1 MDAWIAAVAAG
12 AVYFAQHWKDLLKG
26 KTNSGDSPHG
36 SPRILKH
43 NSLPNIHQALDKDCP
58 SPRMML
64 RKGSAEDVSR
74 ARELGRED
82 TVAEVASA
90 NGLFIGNL
98 GILDYSHSCDASS
111 CSNSLV
117 GSKCDQNF
125 QECREGAW
133 VGGDINEDV
142 DDLSVHPNTIQ
153 MGFSHRLASRR
164 YRLRSRKTTRHIMNP
179 SIFLESPVAQF
190 SSEQIEGEY
199 VFGSVPLQPTPRTF
213 LVTDGSVII
222 SRNSGDSFG
231 TPVRTELDK
240 LQKSV
245 IPQGETTISRVPK
258 LPNVEPSE
266 FQRKDSASKKDQ
278 GRIFCNSS
286 RSTNSK
292 HHRSKGSSDEA
303 FLLSLG
309 ASIGFFIS
317 FLLFKKE
324 RDELNHI
331 LKQKD
336 NLVQDLQD
344 ELEMKDSLTVKELAT
359 EDYESEYTRIDA
371 SVSEAL
377 YSLAPQQNLNDSSEY
392 CVEEYPSPHTEE
404 ESRSKIE
411 AELEAELE
419 RLELSMTSTKVAGK
433 LTELVELDPDFI
445 PDLAEGE
452 LRDDVFDRTEPLR
465 YADRDESTDH
475 TPQSVNYCVS
485 PRELSLRLYEVVN
498 SQLEERNR
506 ELETEVENLQ
516 RKARYMEVVLNNSC
530 REFSNSEAGSSSA
543 QGSPVTKDERLTA
556 DCVVMN
562 LAGEALDAYNDGYDE
577 LSKIIESEEDDIMA
591 SGVGKIQHQELVQP
605 RDHDLYHNGTLIGDK
620 NEDRDEVEKLLI
632 EQIVKKVRKGNPA
645 VFSAQKALFYLDEK

>member
-26 KTNSGDSPHG
+26 KANSGDSPHR
-36 SPRILKH
+36 SPRISKH
-43 NSLPNIHQALDKDCP
+43 NSLPNIHQALDKDCT
-58 SPRMML
+58 SPGMML

-82 TVAEVASA
+82 TVAEVAST

-98 GILDYSHSCDASS
+98 GILDYPHSSDNASS
-111 CSNSLV
+111 CS
-117 GSKCDQNF
+117 NF

-133 VGGDINEDV
+133 VGGDINEVV

-153 MGFSHRLASRR
+153 MGFPHGLPSRR
-164 YRLRSRKTTRHIMNP
+164 HRLRSRKTTRHILNP

-190 SSEQIEGEY
+190 SSEQIEREY
-199 VFGSVPLQPTPRTF
+199 IFGSVPLQPTPRAF

-231 TPVRTELDK
+231 MPVRTELDK

-245 IPQGETTISRVPK
+245 IPQGETSISGVPK

-266 FQRKDSASKKDQ
+266 VQRKASASKKDQ
-278 GRIFCNSS
+278 GRICCNSS
-286 RSTNSK
+286 RSTHSK
-292 HHRSKGSSDEA
+292 HRRSKGSSDEA

-309 ASIGFFIS
+309 ASVGFFIS
-317 FLLFKKE
+317 FLLYKKE
-324 RDELNHI
+324 RDELNNI

-359 EDYESEYTRIDA
+359 EDYESEYTRID
-371 SVSEAL
+371 VSTNEAL

-392 CVEEYPSPHTEE
+392 CVEEYHSPHTEE
-404 ESRSKIE
+404 EESRSQIE

-419 RLELSMTSTKVAGK
+419 RLEQSMTSTKLAGK

-452 LRDDVFDRTEPLR
+452 LRDDDVFDRTEPLN
-465 YADRDESTDH
+465 YADRDESTNP
-475 TPQSVNYCVS
+475 TPYSANYSVS
-485 PRELSLRLYEVVN
+485 PRELSLRLYEVIN

-516 RKARYMEVVLNNSC
+516 RKARYMEVVLTNSC

-543 QGSPVTKDERLTA
+543 QGSPVTRDEV

-577 LSKIIESEEDDIMA
+577 LSKIIESEEDEMA
-591 SGVGKIQHQELVQP
+591 SGAGKIQRQELVQP
-605 RDHDLYHNGTLIGDK
+605 LRNLCSLVIMIYISF
-620 NEDRDEVEKLLI
+620 I
-632 EQIVKKVRKGNPA
+632 MVR
-645 VFSAQKALFYLDEK
+645 